1 MLDVTRLPNGEKE
14 NDFSCWL
21 ITVFFWASTHHVTSD
36 ASGYYGKLH
45 ATKPS
50 CSMTTT
56 DPSSEDREQMYE
68 GAREKAAAEIHERAL
83 LYSESRVYRLNNQY
97 LSERQKVD
105 VEMWFGAPV
114 ELFYIGVGASM
125 LLKQSLLA
133 AVFMSSVFSIAF
145 MEYFFWNAN
154 STLFYFCHRAVLS
167 AARGHILI
175 IGLLLG
181 SVLFSGSAWWMVTL
195 VLGIYFLT
203 ALSPTV
209 FSSVIF
215 HGNKMHPKYAFA
227 KRRFALHYP
236 WDLVD
241 V

>member
-1 MLDVTRLPNGEKE
+1 
-14 NDFSCWL
+14 
-21 ITVFFWASTHHVTSD
+21 
-36 ASGYYGKLH
+36 
-45 ATKPS
+45 
-50 CSMTTT
+50 MTTT
-56 DPSSEDREQMYE
+56 DPSSEDREKMYE

-97 LSERQKVD
+97 LSERQKID

-125 LLKQSLLA
+125 LLKQSLLT
-133 AVFMSSVFSIAF
+133 AVFMSSVFSIAL
-145 MEYFFWNAN
+145 MEYFFWNAT
-154 STLFYFCHRAVLS
+154 SALFYFCHRAVLS
-167 AARGHILI
+167 AARGRILV

-181 SVLFSGSAWWMVTL
+181 SVLFSGSAWWMVIL
-195 VLGIYFLT
+195 VVGIYFLT

-209 FSSVIF
+209 FSSVIL